1 MSDGDFELVRGSGN
15 VFRDF
20 DYPDAEVRHAKALLA
35 AEIIKVLDAQALS
48 TRQAEARTGIAHAEF
63 SRIRNVKLARFTF
76 DRLLTILDKLGQHV
90 ELSVTVT
97 PRLMSSEVAGV
108 PGPAPSRQLPG
119 GPA

>member
-1 MSDGDFELVRGSGN
+1 MNDDAELVRGSGN

-20 DYPDAEVRHAKALLA
+20 GCPDAELRQAKALLA
-35 AEIIKVLDAQALS
+35 AEIIKVLDGEELS

-97 PRLMSSEVAGV
+97 PHAKRDAS
-108 PGPAPSRQLPG
+108 PAALRP
-119 GPA
+119 